1 MSQTRPHARAVVE
14 HRRAFTL
21 IEALLVL
28 VLVVLLVALLMPA
41 LRQARESARLSVC
54 ASNLRQ
60 IAMGVN
66 LYATDHRGHAPH
78 GLGYSTYGISSER
91 FSSHFG
97 LLHDRYVTA
106 SPNARAGIW
115 ICPSERDE
123 AWLAE
128 SPWAWSSAQ
137 DRARWRGTYWQA
149 YRAQHPEDRQRI
161 VNPANHFG
169 GSPLPL
175 YQQTPLATGG
185 SAFAW
190 PPLRPADRR
199 GSYSFAFDGIVTYR
213 GSVPNPGRTSR
224 HDLGYQAA
232 YYDGSAKLF
241 GSTDAQRIDLHAVTA
256 STYYNA
262 SYYAARY
269 TFDPARNLPY

>member
-1 MSQTRPHARAVVE
+1 MS
-14 HRRAFTL
+14 RRHDSYRDAGQRGFTL
-21 IEALLVL
+21 VEALMVVVL
-28 VLVVLLVALLMPA
+28 ISLLVALLMPT
-41 LRQARESARLSVC
+41 LRQARERARLSVC
-54 ASNLRQ
+54 GSNLRQ

-66 LYATDHRGHAPH
+66 LYATEHRGHAPH
-78 GLGYSTYGISSER
+78 GLFYATYGISSEPY
-91 FSSHFG
+91 SSHFG
-97 LLHDRYVTA
+97 LLHDRYVPSA
-106 SPNARAGIW
+106 HSSRQGVW

-123 AWLAE
+123 AWLAA
-128 SPWAWSSAQ
+128 SPWVWTGAD

-149 YRAQHPEDRQRI
+149 YRAQHPKDRERI

-175 YQQTPLATGG
+175 YQQVPLATGG
-185 SAFAW
+185 STFAW
-190 PPLRPADRR
+190 PPLRPNDRR

-213 GSVPNPGRTSR
+213 GSVPVPGRTSR

-232 YYDGSAKLF
+232 YYDGSTRLF
-241 GSTDAQRIDLHAVTA
+241 GGVDADRIDLHATSA

-269 TFDPARNLPY
+269 TFDAARNLPY